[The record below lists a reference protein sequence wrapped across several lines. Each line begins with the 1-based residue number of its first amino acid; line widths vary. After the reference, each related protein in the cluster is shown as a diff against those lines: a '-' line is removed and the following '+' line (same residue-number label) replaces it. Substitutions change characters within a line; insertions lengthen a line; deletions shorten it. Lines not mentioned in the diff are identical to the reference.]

1 MEKLL
6 TIEFEF
12 LEQFYFSLIRVKQK
26 NGLNEYQITVM
37 NGDLEKLLYGN
48 HIIREMN
55 GHLQLELTE
64 NNKQELLKLRVAEA
78 LGKFL
83 RIPLQ
88 VNQKHEESLY

>member
-26 NGLNEYQITVM
+26 NGLNEYQVTVM
-37 NGDLEKLLYGN
+37 NGELEKLLYGN
-48 HIIREMN
+48 HIIQVED
-55 GHLQLELTE
+55 GHLQVEFSE

-78 LGKFL
+78 LAKFL
-83 RIPLQ
+83 RIPLR
-88 VNQKHEESLY
+88 VNHKQEESMY